1 MMPGPFELIIIL
13 FLIIYPLTI
22 YYFANKMND
31 KFQLKNPNSRRFIW
45 GFFMGISS
53 IVTSIL
59 VFIMDLLQVSSLGD
73 GFGWDI
79 QYIIVDIF
87 FLGMGVLIG
96 YLVINRNKIALVVL
110 TVISINPIIWVINFF
125 YLKNRWNEFD

>member
-31 KFQLKNPNSRRFIW
+31 KFQLKNPNSKRFIW
-45 GFFMGISS
+45 GYFIGIGS
-53 IVTSIL
+53 ITTSIL
-59 VFIMDLLQVSSLGD
+59 MFSIDLLQIYNLGGEFD
-73 GFGWDI
+73 WNV
-79 QYIIVDIF
+79 QYIIVNIF
-87 FLGMGVLIG
+87 IMVIGVTIG

-110 TVISINPIIWVINFF
+110 TVLSINPIIWVINFF
-125 YLKNRWNEFD
+125 YLKNRWDELS